1 MRKILLL
8 EMDFTQVI
16 RTCLNFSIFNNGTI
30 QSYPADCNNQLDVQ
44 SRTNR
49 TEIHVEQ
56 VKPGVWKAEQT
67 QNAVGEKNQTSET
80 VSTDEH
86 LLEYLSRYWDDA
98 QQ

>member
-1 MRKILLL
+1 MKEILLL

-16 RTCLNFSIFNNGTI
+16 KTCLKFSTNNNGTI
-30 QSYPADCNNQLDVQ
+30 QSYPAGCNNQLDVQ
-44 SRTNR
+44 SRTNH

-56 VKPGVWKAEQT
+56 VKPGVWNAEQT

-80 VSTDEH
+80 VSTEEH
-86 LLEYLSRYWDDA
+86 LLEYLSRYWDDT